1 MSPNYPIIDPV
12 AFELF
17 GIPVRWYGLLI
28 AFGAVLG
35 FLIASS
41 REKKYSVKKDTVL
54 DFLLIALPVALVCAR
69 LYYVAF
75 SWDDYAHNP
84 IEILHIRSGGM
95 AIYGGIIGAVI
106 VGIFFCRRKKVSFWT
121 LADLCAP
128 ALVLAQGI
136 GRWGNF
142 INQEAYGA
150 LVENPAMQFF
160 PLSVYVYV
168 PAIQS
173 YEWHYA
179 TFFYES
185 AWCILTAAA
194 LLLCER
200 RNVFRRRGDVF
211 IWYGLAYCAERVV
224 VEGMRTDSLYMGD
237 IRISQLIS
245 AVMLIF
251 CAAVFLRRV
260 FKQGEKPVLLTVLL
274 SVLSL
279 AVPLSL
285 AYLPTPYQAVHA
297 LVLLVLGAFIYRK
310 TKVESCDSNA

>member
-1 MSPNYPIIDPV
+1 MSPNYPLINQT

-17 GIPVRWYGLLI
+17 GLPVRWYGILI
-28 AFGAVLG
+28 ALGAVLG
-35 FLIASS
+35 FFIASA
-41 REKKYSVKKDTVL
+41 REKKYGVKRDTVL
-54 DFLLIALPVALVCAR
+54 DFLLIALPIALVCAR

-75 SWDDYAHNP
+75 SWEDYAANP

-95 AIYGGIIGAVI
+95 AIYGGIIGSII

-128 ALVLAQGI
+128 ALVLAQAI

-150 LVENPAMQFF
+150 LVENPALQFF

-168 PAIQS
+168 PALQS

-185 AWCILTAAA
+185 AWCFAVAAA

-200 RNVFRRRGDVF
+200 KNLFRQRGDVF
-211 IWYGLAYCAERVV
+211 IWYVLAYAAERVV

-245 AVMLIF
+245 AVMLIV
-251 CAAVFLRRV
+251 CAVVFLVRV
-260 FKQGEKPVLLTVLL
+260 FRQGEKPVVEAVLL
-274 SVLSL
+274 AALSL
-279 AVPLSL
+279 TVPLSL
-285 AYLPTPYQAVHA
+285 MYLPTLLQAVHA
-297 LVLLVLGAFIYRK
+297 LMLLMLSVLIYRK
-310 TKVESCDSNA
+310 NKSRKL